1 MSDRSIWDSLTAL
14 WDDFSVWWDED
25 REDAPPVIL
34 PGPGMPY
41 RHQPR
46 PRRRSRLM
54 DLCIRAVG
62 SGVVMHRKRPR

>member
-1 MSDRSIWDSLTAL
+1 MAGRSIWDSLTTL
-14 WDDFSVWWDED
+14 WDDFSVWWDEEKD
-25 REDAPPVIL
+25 NPDVIL

-54 DLCIRAVG
+54 DLCIRAAG
-62 SGVVMHRKRPR
+62 SGVVIHRERPR

>member
-1 MSDRSIWDSLTAL
+1 MPDTWDSLTAL
-14 WDDFSVWWDED
+14 WDDPAVTWDDED
-25 REDAPPVIL
+25 EDNPPVIL
-34 PGPGMPY
+34 PGPGMPH